1 MFLLWAVII
10 GVGVGYLRKGTI
22 KNLASL
28 ELNGIWL
35 IFLVL
40 VIQILIFPLGTSE
53 PIVSLFTQYLHLVS
67 YLLLLAFVFLNR
79 RYWQIIFMGI
89 GMLMNLIVIMVNGGY
104 MPASES
110 ALRKAG
116 LTQVADKLIN
126 EGVAGNVI
134 LMGEGTKL
142 NFLGDSFYTPKW
154 LPLANAF
161 SPGDLLLALGLIVLI
176 QKEMS

>member
-10 GVGVGYLRKGTI
+10 GVVVGYLRKGTI

-53 PIVSLFTQYLHLVS
+53 PIVNLYTQYLHLAS
-67 YLLLLAFVFLNR
+67 YLLLLIFILMNR
-79 RYWQIIFMGI
+79 RYWQIIFMGT
-89 GMLMNLIVIMVNGGY
+89 GMLLNFIVIMVNGGY

-110 ALRKAG
+110 ALSKAG
-116 LTQVADKLIN
+116 HTQVADKLLSDGIS
-126 EGVAGNVI
+126 GNVI
-134 LMGEGTKL
+134 LMGEDTKL
-142 NFLGDSFYTPKW
+142 NFLGDLLYMPEW

-161 SPGDLLLALGLIVLI
+161 SPGDLLLALGLIILI